1 MLPGGRTR
9 RNCLVG
15 SIGRGRRGGR
25 SDWPQGAGSASNA
38 ASSGMLQDRGGLRP
52 GCIVETEVTALGE
65 GARCAGDRGGG
76 GEVREGLPGR
86 RCGATDQRVLI
97 GRQTHGETGVLAPS
111 PFAGCCLAAAVTAWQ
126 RGDGSGRTVMRLA
139 TGCAMDPPDQIGIQ
153 CCLFKVDRQGPCGRS
168 CGRQRQKPTQTL
180 AGRTTS

>member
-1 MLPGGRTR
+1 
-9 RNCLVG
+9 
-15 SIGRGRRGGR
+15 
-25 SDWPQGAGSASNA
+25 
-38 ASSGMLQDRGGLRP
+38 MLQDRGGLRP

-153 CCLFKVDRQGPCGRS
+153 CCLFKVDRQGPCGPVLRAPAS
-168 CGRQRQKPTQTL
+168 EAHSDPRWQDYFL
-180 AGRTTS
+180 TTVSQLLHFNWCVVFG